1 MFKRWMLVPLLTV
14 AAIAQ
19 QPSVPS
25 SQRKFVIS
33 GRVVDSVRGGLLA
46 EIEVSIR
53 PAQGDTLLSTAL
65 TGEDGRFE
73 FRDLPPG
80 KYALTARGRGYLSQ
94 AYQEHQN
101 YSTAIVTGPGL
112 QSENLT
118 FSLKPDASIS
128 GTVSDEFG
136 EPVAQAEVLLFVTG
150 VPGMPETI
158 FQRGEV
164 ATDDAGHYRF
174 SHLGEG
180 KYYVVVSARPW
191 YARTIPSVQR
201 EIANV
206 PLGATEVLE
215 GGPPAPEGASVA
227 NPESEERSPEL
238 NVAYQNTYYP
248 NVTNPEEATPLLLK
262 PGDRTSA
269 DFQLFAVPAL
279 RLRFRGAPPDRK
291 SPVPIPILVER
302 IFGESRPVGAAG
314 INSDGTAEFTSL
326 APGRYVLQ
334 LPAEGNGTPQERPVD
349 LAADTEVAPGKD
361 TEPVSTV
368 SGTVIL
374 EGVGP
379 SDSKGYVRL
388 MNLRSGAGFG
398 AAVSSK
404 GEFKIDG
411 GVRPGRYNLAV
422 FNVSDYI
429 VKSISVVGAKVVGHQ
444 VEVPRGASVRLTI
457 VLTKGL
463 GQIDGIALHDGKPMS
478 QTAIFLVPDDPGHNL
493 PLFRRDQSDS
503 DGTFALRQVLPGQYT
518 LISIVDGW
526 ELEWTDPA
534 VLKPYLAAGLKVR
547 VEAERKYQLKVDVQ
561 QRGTNAVARSK

>member
-1 MFKRWMLVPLLTV
+1 MFKRWMLVPLLAV

-80 KYALTARGRGYLSQ
+80 KYALTARGRGYLIQ

-112 QSENLT
+112 QSEDLA

-128 GTVSDEFG
+128 GTVSDEFS
-136 EPVAQAEVLLFVTG
+136 EPVAQAQVLLFVTG

-158 FQRGEV
+158 FQRGQV

-191 YARTIPSVQR
+191 YARTAASAQR
-201 EIANV
+201 VII
-206 PLGATEVLE
+206 GGTEVLV
-215 GGPPAPEGASVA
+215 GDSPTPEGASAA
-227 NPESEERSPEL
+227 NPESGERSPEL
-238 NVAYQNTYYP
+238 NVAYQTTYYP

-262 PGDRTSA
+262 PGDRMSA
-269 DFQLFAVPAL
+269 DLQLFAVPAL

-291 SPVPIPILVER
+291 SPVPNPMLVER
-302 IFGESRPVGAAG
+302 IFGQPRLVGSAG
-314 INSDGTAEFTSL
+314 IDSDGTAEFTSL

-334 LPAEGNGTPQERPVD
+334 LPAEENGTPQERPVD
-349 LAADTEVAPGKD
+349 LVADTEVAPGKD
-361 TEPVSTV
+361 TELVSTV
-368 SGTVIL
+368 SGIVIL

-411 GVRPGRYNLAV
+411 GVRPARYNLAV

-444 VEVPRGASVRLTI
+444 VEIPRGASIRLTI

-463 GQIDGIALHDGKPMS
+463 GQIDGIALRDGKPMS

-503 DGTFALRQVLPGQYT
+503 DGTFTLRQVLPGQYT
-518 LISIVDGW
+518 LISIADGW

-534 VLKPYLAAGLKVR
+534 VLKPYLATGLKVR

-561 QRGTNAVARSK
+561 QRGANAVARSK